1 MQCGMTS
8 KRGFCFSISYSMPN
22 MTGDQLV
29 IETLKIRQDIP
40 TIICTGYSAKVSEK
54 EAVDIGVC
62 SYLMKPINKSELA
75 TTVRKV
81 LDGAKGADLVKP

>member
-1 MQCGMTS
+1 
-8 KRGFCFSISYSMPN
+8 MPN
-22 MTGDQLV
+22 ITGDQLV

-54 EAVDIGVC
+54 EAVDIGIC

-81 LDGAKGADLVKP
+81 LDGAKGADLVKL